1 MHRLLESLQQ
11 HRTCR
16 IVTIFICLQILDLIS
31 TLVGLRSGASEANL
45 FVAQLLRMGSV
56 AGLVVA
62 KLLACLLAAYALR
75 LGRER
80 LLRIANFWFVG
91 IVTWN
96 LVVIHAIT
104 AG

>member
-1 MHRLLESLQQ
+1 MTRQADPYLSG
-11 HRTCR
+11 
-16 IVTIFICLQILDLIS
+16 
-31 TLVGLRSGASEANL
+31 VGI
-45 FVAQLLRMGSV
+45 
-56 AGLVVA
+56 GLV
-62 KLLACLLAAYALR
+62 LLAAYALR

-91 IVTWN
+91 IVAWN